1 MESLQLVKVRKPPI
15 VVNNSERR
23 KKTRIVDSKN
33 TVVTLYPNQLK
44 PIVINVVQEKQK
56 QQPKV
61 TIEKAKKSKSKL
73 HVDNVAGN
81 GSDADEN
88 FVLVYRNKIKGYP
101 RTKYVRVN
109 EIEKVKILK
118 IIQDN
123 FDNLYGKDRQL
134 KFQGRHSGEYAAIWN
149 KVWESCKR

>member
-1 MESLQLVKVRKPPI
+1 MESLQLVKIKKPI

-56 QQPKV
+56 QPKV
-61 TIEKAKKSKSKL
+61 KIEKAEKSKSKL

>member
-1 MESLQLVKVRKPPI
+1 MESLQLVKIRKPI

-33 TVVTLYPNQLK
+33 TVVTLYPHQLK

-56 QQPKV
+56 QPKV
-61 TIEKAKKSKSKL
+61 KIEKAEKSKSKL

>member
-1 MESLQLVKVRKPPI
+1 MESLQLVKVRKPI

-56 QQPKV
+56 QSKV
-61 TIEKAKKSKSKL
+61 KIEKAKKSKSKL
-73 HVDNVAGN
+73 HVDDKAGN

>member
-56 QQPKV
+56 QPKAK
-61 TIEKAKKSKSKL
+61 IEKAEKSKSKL
-73 HVDNVAGN
+73 HVDNIAGN

>member
-56 QQPKV
+56 QPKV
-61 TIEKAKKSKSKL
+61 KIEKAEKSKSKL

>member
-1 MESLQLVKVRKPPI
+1 MESLQLVKIRKPI

-56 QQPKV
+56 QPKV
-61 TIEKAKKSKSKL
+61 KIEKAKKSKSKL
-73 HVDNVAGN
+73 HMDDKAGN

>member
-1 MESLQLVKVRKPPI
+1 MESLQLVKVRKPI

-56 QQPKV
+56 QPKV
-61 TIEKAKKSKSKL
+61 KIEKAEKSKSKL

-149 KVWESCKR
+149 KVWESCKRY

>member
-1 MESLQLVKVRKPPI
+1 MESLQLVKVRKPI

-56 QQPKV
+56 QPKV
-61 TIEKAKKSKSKL
+61 KIEKAEKSKSKL

>member
-1 MESLQLVKVRKPPI
+1 MESLQLVKVRKPI

-44 PIVINVVQEKQK
+44 PIVINVVQENQK
-56 QQPKV
+56 PQQPKV
-61 TIEKAKKSKSKL
+61 KIEKAKKSKSKL
-73 HVDNVAGN
+73 HVDDKAGN
-81 GSDADEN
+81 RSDADEN

>member
-1 MESLQLVKVRKPPI
+1 MESLQLVKVRKPI

-56 QQPKV
+56 QPKV
-61 TIEKAKKSKSKL
+61 KIEKAEKSKSKL
-73 HVDNVAGN
+73 HVDDKAGN

>member
-1 MESLQLVKVRKPPI
+1 MESLQLVKIKKPI
-15 VVNNSERR
+15 VVNDSERR

-56 QQPKV
+56 QPKV
-61 TIEKAKKSKSKL
+61 KIEKAEKSKSKL
-73 HVDNVAGN
+73 HVDDKAGN

>member
-1 MESLQLVKVRKPPI
+1 MESLQLVKIKKPI

-44 PIVINVVQEKQK
+44 
-56 QQPKV
+56 
-61 TIEKAKKSKSKL
+61 IEKAEKSKSKL
-73 HVDNVAGN
+73 HVDDKAGN

-123 FDNLYGKDRQL
+123 FDSLYGKDRQL

>member
-1 MESLQLVKVRKPPI
+1 MESLQLVKVRKPI

-56 QQPKV
+56 QPKV
-61 TIEKAKKSKSKL
+61 KIEKAEKSKSKL
-73 HVDNVAGN
+73 HVDNVARN

>member
-1 MESLQLVKVRKPPI
+1 MESLQLVKIRKPI

-44 PIVINVVQEKQK
+44 PIVINVVQGKQK
-56 QQPKV
+56 QPKLK
-61 TIEKAKKSKSKL
+61 IEKAEKSKSKL
-73 HVDNVAGN
+73 HVDDKAGN
-81 GSDADEN
+81 GSDAGEN
-88 FVLVYRNKIKGYP
+88 FMLVYKNKIKGYK

>member
-1 MESLQLVKVRKPPI
+1 MESLQLVKIRKPI

-56 QQPKV
+56 QPKV
-61 TIEKAKKSKSKL
+61 KIEKAEKSKSKL

>member
-1 MESLQLVKVRKPPI
+1 MESLQLVKVRKPI

-44 PIVINVVQEKQK
+44 PIVINVVQGKQK
-56 QQPKV
+56 QPKLK
-61 TIEKAKKSKSKL
+61 IEKAEKSKSKL
-73 HVDNVAGN
+73 HVDDKAGN

>member
-1 MESLQLVKVRKPPI
+1 MESLQLVKIRKPI

-44 PIVINVVQEKQK
+44 PIVINVVQENQK
-56 QQPKV
+56 PQQPKV
-61 TIEKAKKSKSKL
+61 KIEKAKKSKSKL
-73 HVDNVAGN
+73 HVDDKAGN
-81 GSDADEN
+81 GSDAGEN
-88 FVLVYRNKIKGYP
+88 FMLVYKNKIKGYK

>member
-1 MESLQLVKVRKPPI
+1 MESLQLVKVRKPI

-44 PIVINVVQEKQK
+44 PIVINVVKEKQK
-56 QQPKV
+56 QPKV
-61 TIEKAKKSKSKL
+61 KIEKAEKSKSKL
-73 HVDNVAGN
+73 HVDDKAGN

>member
-1 MESLQLVKVRKPPI
+1 M
-15 VVNNSERR
+15 
-23 KKTRIVDSKN
+23 
-33 TVVTLYPNQLK
+33 K

-56 QQPKV
+56 QPKV
-61 TIEKAKKSKSKL
+61 KIEKAKKSKSKL
-73 HVDNVAGN
+73 LVDNKAGN
-81 GSDADEN
+81 QSDADEN

>member
-1 MESLQLVKVRKPPI
+1 MESLQLVKVRKPI

-44 PIVINVVQEKQK
+44 PIVINVVQGKQK
-56 QQPKV
+56 QPKV
-61 TIEKAKKSKSKL
+61 KIEKAEKSKSKL